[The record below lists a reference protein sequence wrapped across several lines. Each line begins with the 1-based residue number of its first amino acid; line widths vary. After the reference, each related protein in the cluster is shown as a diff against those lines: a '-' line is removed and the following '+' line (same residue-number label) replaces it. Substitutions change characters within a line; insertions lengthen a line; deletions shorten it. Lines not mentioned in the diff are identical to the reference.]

1 VIDQRRG
8 GGLFEQFD
16 QLPIARARQDADWQM
31 AQRPLEPVRAAAK
44 HGIENRRRG
53 ARDEQARKW
62 RVDFAR
68 PMRQSERDQS
78 MRGRL
83 SVNSAE

>member
-1 VIDQRRG
+1 
-8 GGLFEQFD
+8 
-16 QLPIARARQDADWQM
+16 M
-31 AQRPLEPVRAAAK
+31 AHGPLEAIGAVAK

-53 ARDEQARKW
+53 AKDEQARKG

-68 PMRQSERDQS
+68 PCAKASAIRC

-83 SVNSAE
+83 NVNSAE